1 MEEFKK
7 FKNLKKFY
15 EKNEINTFAEFLNNY
30 VNLKGNYREISNN
43 TFSEFSEIEV
53 DKNLFF
59 QELNFFL
66 NNVANII
73 NNSDIQNNHENN
85 YDSNSSLTLNIENFV
100 TAIFGSKNTKQLT
113 SFLYNLISLSNKNNL
128 GSNLIS
134 YDWQLAI
141 IERENEKTSTNMNK
155 LEKIEL
161 AFQFKTYDKKT
172 ENYNSDTVKMGYSE
186 FYEIFQNLKKIDGQL
201 HMFKN

>member
-43 TFSEFSEIEV
+43 TFNEFSEIDV

-66 NNVANII
+66 NNIANII
-73 NNSDIQNNHENN
+73 NNSDILNNHENN